1 MSDTIAA
8 IATAPGQGGIA
19 IVRVSGDMAED
30 ILRRIFRPVG
40 GKHPL
45 PTHLLTYGY
54 IVDGTECIDECM
66 AVIMR
71 APKSYTREDV
81 VEFQLHGGGCVA
93 QKVLSLCLSS
103 GARLAQPGEFTR
115 RAFLSGRIDLSQ
127 AEAVM
132 DLIAAQ
138 GEQSRK
144 AAMRQLTGGA
154 SSFIRKAADELY
166 AIQAGVAACIDYP
179 EEISEEEAASDL
191 APRIAHLAKTLADA
205 CDERAA
211 RLLQSGLRVALCG
224 QPNVGKSSLLNAL
237 LGEEKAIVTAIPGTT
252 RDLVEGTLMLSGSV
266 IHLTDTAGLHDTD
279 DPVERIGVDR
289 ARRALADA
297 DVVLLVLDMSRP
309 LSAEDESLLRTL
321 HGRNGCIV
329 LNKSD
334 LPPVLTESK
343 LQDAADGKPI
353 LTVSAS
359 VPDSLQPLKS
369 YLCVPSRR
377 QRPAHPDPAAPHR
390 SRAPG
395 GCRIAS
401 GGGNASQ
408 LFGGL
413 GGRGLAAG
421 ADGAGGNHGRR
432 GEGKAARRS
441 VRQVLRRKINK
452 MGRHTA
458 KSVPAFSFT
467 SAQSPSGCR

>member
-1 MSDTIAA
+1 MARTHFNRGFLGAKGERSLSDTIAA

-54 IVDGTECIDECM
+54 IVEDTERIDECM

-93 QKVLSLCLSS
+93 QKVLALCLSS

-115 RAFLSGRIDLSQ
+115 RAFLNGRIDLSQ

-191 APRIAHLAKTLADA
+191 APRIAHLAKTLTDA

-237 LGEEKAIVTAIPGTT
+237 LGEEKAIVTAK
-252 RDLVEGTLMLSGSV
+252 VLS
-266 IHLTDTAGLHDTD
+266 
-279 DPVERIGVDR
+279 
-289 ARRALADA
+289 
-297 DVVLLVLDMSRP
+297 
-309 LSAEDESLLRTL
+309 
-321 HGRNGCIV
+321 
-329 LNKSD
+329 
-334 LPPVLTESK
+334 
-343 LQDAADGKPI
+343 
-353 LTVSAS
+353 
-359 VPDSLQPLKS
+359 
-369 YLCVPSRR
+369 
-377 QRPAHPDPAAPHR
+377 R
-390 SRAPG
+390 SAPG
-395 GCRIAS
+395 IRIVP
-401 GGGNASQ
+401 
-408 LFGGL
+408 
-413 GGRGLAAG
+413 LAPKAE
-421 ADGAGGNHGRR
+421 RR
-432 GEGKAARRS
+432 
-441 VRQVLRRKINK
+441 L
-452 MGRHTA
+452 
-458 KSVPAFSFT
+458 
-467 SAQSPSGCR
+467 